1 MALHRSLDEESQY
14 AASGTFAAATDNVER
29 RMAYTF
35 QKVSPVFAD
44 EYHEGARRRAVSGA
58 EGSRE
63 PQKGFVAQG
72 LLGAGPE
79 RPGKRP
85 KLAPAQ
91 VGTLRLRLL
100 KLGAGS
106 NRRFGASS
114 STCRSA
120 RRSPMTGAASRARS
134 VLLWTDPMTLPGLQ
148 YKP

>member
-1 MALHRSLDEESQY
+1 
-14 AASGTFAAATDNVER
+14 
-29 RMAYTF
+29 MAYTF

-100 KLGAGS
+100 KLGARVES
-106 NRRFGASS
+106 KVRRIVVHLPIGTPFADDW
-114 STCRSA
+114 
-120 RRSPMTGAASRARS
+120 RRIARS
-134 VLLWTDPMTLPGLQ
+134 VSPVVD
-148 YKP
+148 